1 MVTHTFTSYESNT
14 LMTNITRSIEENIL

>member
-14 LMTNITRSIEENIL
+14 LMTNITRSIEDNIL